1 MDEQMYHLPLL
12 PGYGPGS
19 NIRSSVPSHTP
30 GRKSLLSRLSEAE
43 EDGYQDTYFASP
55 APRSPSSVR
64 DGYMSSGSPVDTR
77 RPVRVPDESEP
88 DADDEEERQP
98 KRKED
103 EVAEVVFFEY
113 GVVVFFGLDEGQER
127 GILEDLD
134 NAGVLKRPIKEDDW
148 EVEECHFAVRFP
160 SAYIQTNLLSL
171 RLYSMTHTFYIPVY
185 TMISSVSFSSARP
198 LYLNFTTTTISI
210 QIPLSPSQAIRCA
223 RPRSIDSP
231 STLRIQRSTCP
242 VRPTHSCY
250 PPPTGRFGGHPTQT
264 RRRPTLNRTPVQ
276 IEERR

>member
-1 MDEQMYHLPLL
+1 MYHLPLL

-19 NIRSSVPSHTP
+19 NIRSSAPLHTP

-77 RPVRVPDESEP
+77 RVRVPDESEP
-88 DADDEEERQP
+88 EADDEEERQP

-127 GILEDLD
+127 YILEDLD
-134 NAGVLKRPIKEDDW
+134 NAGILKRAIKEDDW

-160 SAYIQTNLLSL
+160 SAYIHANLLSL
-171 RLYSMTHTFYIPVY
+171 IIQHDPHILYPRIYNDFFSELLFCPSS
-185 TMISSVSFSSARP
+185 ISEFHNH
-198 LYLNFTTTTISI
+198 Y
-210 QIPLSPSQAIRCA
+210 
-223 RPRSIDSP
+223 D
-231 STLRIQRSTCP
+231 
-242 VRPTHSCY
+242 
-250 PPPTGRFGGHPTQT
+250 
-264 RRRPTLNRTPVQ
+264 
-276 IEERR
+276 